1 MRHIA
6 NIITKGKLDISS
18 FFNVTTSLEG
28 IDTNTPTLII
38 GWGIVKELFPEQDI
52 LTPII
57 KENISWTFSKREKRY
72 QYEKDIEN
80 FINNVVKNI
89 NNKINYRFF
98 NFILATKD
106 RRNKF
111 ISYIQSG
118 LNSIYYNS
126 NFLYIYNIKDN
137 ITIGI
142 SLNDLNY
149 IGINTMQFLLLLNK
163 NNNNL
168 ICENL
173 KCITPDSYS
182 LIKDNLK
189 IVSYLNYLKNSDIY
203 KENTQWLNK

>member
-1 MRHIA
+1 MRYIA

-28 IDTNTPTLII
+28 IDTNIPTLII
-38 GWGIVKELFPEQDI
+38 GWGMVKELFPEQDI

-80 FINNVVKNI
+80 FINNVVNNI

-98 NFILATKD
+98 NFVLATKD
-106 RRNKF
+106 KRNKF

-126 NFLYIYNIKDN
+126 NH
-137 ITIGI
+137 
-142 SLNDLNY
+142 
-149 IGINTMQFLLLLNK
+149 
-163 NNNNL
+163 
-168 ICENL
+168 
-173 KCITPDSYS
+173 
-182 LIKDNLK
+182 LK
-189 IVSYLNYLKNSDIY
+189 IY
-203 KENTQWLNK
+203 Q